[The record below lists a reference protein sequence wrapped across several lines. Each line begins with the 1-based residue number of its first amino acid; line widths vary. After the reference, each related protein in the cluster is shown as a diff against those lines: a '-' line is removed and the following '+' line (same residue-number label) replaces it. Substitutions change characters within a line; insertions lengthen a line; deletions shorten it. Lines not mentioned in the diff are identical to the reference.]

1 MKSKLEKI
9 LKGIFLSSI
18 GSLIANNEAQAVT
31 YNLSNLKENNTKK
44 IEENKSNDNTQKYI
58 LKIHDDNS
66 YLIAG
71 HRSHRSHSSHRSHY
85 SHRSSSSG
93 SSYSSGSSSSGST
106 TTTTTRIYSLGDRT
120 ISIGISGKDVRELAT
135 LLIKIEYLTE
145 NLLIKDN
152 LGNVTCC
159 RNMSEAI
166 KKFQRTNSLTVDGM
180 AGKTTINTLKTY
192 AANYSK
198 PVTSLGTNPK
208 INLGDRILKKGMQG
222 TDVTQLK
229 NILIDKGYLS
239 GTIAKGSTL
248 FDTEIEKAVIKFQE
262 KTGIDAD
269 GIVEVQTVYFL
280 KK

>member
-1 MKSKLEKI
+1 M
-9 LKGIFLSSI
+9 
-18 GSLIANNEAQAVT
+18 
-31 YNLSNLKENNTKK
+31 
-44 IEENKSNDNTQKYI
+44 
-58 LKIHDDNS
+58 
-66 YLIAG
+66 
-71 HRSHRSHSSHRSHY
+71 
-85 SHRSSSSG
+85 
-93 SSYSSGSSSSGST
+93 
-106 TTTTTRIYSLGDRT
+106 
-120 ISIGISGKDVRELAT
+120 
-135 LLIKIEYLTE
+135 
-145 NLLIKDN
+145 KDN

-159 RNMSEAI
+159 SNMSDAI
-166 KKFQRTNSLTVDGM
+166 KKFQRTNNLTVDGM

-198 PVTSLGTNPK
+198 PVTSPGTNQK

-239 GTIAKGSTL
+239 GPLAKGPTL
-248 FDTEIEKAVIKFQE
+248 YDVEIEKAVIKFQK